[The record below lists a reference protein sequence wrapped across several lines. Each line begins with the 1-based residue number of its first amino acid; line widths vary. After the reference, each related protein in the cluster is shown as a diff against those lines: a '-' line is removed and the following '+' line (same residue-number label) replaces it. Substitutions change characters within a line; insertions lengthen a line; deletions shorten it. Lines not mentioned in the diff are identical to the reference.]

1 MKPLALSP
9 FLRIGALIW
18 ACGLTQAQAQ
28 APVPAPPAGGPTQA
42 AASTR
47 VATFKQ
53 LQGNV
58 SAGPLG
64 ALRRAFVVQ
73 GLNPKDRII
82 TDEGAQAA
90 LVFRDG
96 TVLSIGPMSWVDV
109 PAAQF
114 EPTTQNGVLV
124 VGVVQGTVR
133 LVTGWLGKTHPDQV
147 RVVTPTSV
155 VGVRGTDFV
164 VEVP

>member
-1 MKPLALSP
+1 
-9 FLRIGALIW
+9 
-18 ACGLTQAQAQ
+18 
-28 APVPAPPAGGPTQA
+28 
-42 AASTR
+42 

-64 ALRRAFVVQ
+64 ALRRAFVGQ